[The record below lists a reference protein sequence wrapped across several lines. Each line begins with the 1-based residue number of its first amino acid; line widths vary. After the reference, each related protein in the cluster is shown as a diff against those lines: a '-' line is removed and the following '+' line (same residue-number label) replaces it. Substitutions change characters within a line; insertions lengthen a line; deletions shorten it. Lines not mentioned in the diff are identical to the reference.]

1 MSEIPAVRLRPGVPQ
16 DAERFALV
24 GQATFLESYAGLL
37 PVEDILAHG
46 QRQHAAQ
53 VYAKW
58 LADPAWRGWLVEAVE
73 GAAPVGYLI
82 AGPSDLPLP
91 DTDARDLE
99 VKRIYLLHRFQRRGL
114 ARALMDEA
122 MAWARER
129 GCRRLLLGVYSRNEA
144 ALAFYA
150 HLGFNTVGDRRFRV
164 GANEYYD
171 YVLGRTL

>member
-1 MSEIPAVRLRPGVPQ
+1 MSVEPAVRLRTGTPE
-16 DAERFALV
+16 DADRFALV

-37 PVEDILAHG
+37 PVSDILSHG

-53 VYAKW
+53 VYANW
-58 LADPAWRGWLVEAVE
+58 LVDPAWRGWLAEAEE

-82 AGPSDLPLP
+82 AGRSDLPLP
-91 DTDARDLE
+91 DSDERDLE
-99 VKRIYLLHRFQRRGL
+99 VKRIYLLYRFQRRGL
-114 ARALMDEA
+114 ARAMMDEA
-122 MAWARER
+122 TAWARER
-129 GCRRLLLGVYSRNEA
+129 GCRRLVLGVYSRNEA

-150 HLGFNTVGDRRFRV
+150 HLGFTTVGDRRFRV